1 MLAVPRRPRLFE
13 PNVVYDIT
21 VQTVDRQFLF
31 KPAPEIT
38 NIFGASLA
46 RAQRAFPV
54 DIHYGLAN
62 VTHPHLGVS
71 ASDEQLNNLEP
82 FFNLSASLVACE
94 VNRFWHRK
102 GPLWMS
108 RVHMAPCVSDERA
121 EERLYYAMTNP
132 MKDGLV
138 DKLSQYPGFSTYREL
153 ARGEGQR
160 YYYFDRTA
168 WWKQGGPAGKRRL
181 EEFIV
186 WLPLEVTPLPHLRQL
201 TAPQR
206 ETRFRHGLKE
216 KEEQF
221 REERKSAGRIVLGV
235 KGLRELDHK
244 DRPKTDHKRTVQPLC
259 HASTTEQWNEY
270 RTRYRET
277 QKARMEASIAFRQG
291 RFDVEFP
298 RGTFP
303 PTLKTMYYA
312 SLL

>member
-1 MLAVPRRPRLFE
+1 MPRRPRLYE

-31 KPAPEIT
+31 KPTPEIT
-38 NIFGASLA
+38 NIIGASLA

-54 DIHYGLAN
+54 DLHYALAN
-62 VTHPHLGVS
+62 VNHPHLGAS
-71 ASDEQLNNLEP
+71 ASEERLPNFEP
-82 FFNLSASLVACE
+82 FLNLSMSLIARE
-94 VNRFWHRK
+94 TNRVWHRK

-108 RVHMAPCVSDERA
+108 RAHVAPCVSDERA
-121 EERLYYAMTNP
+121 EERLCYAMTNP

-181 EEFIV
+181 EDFIV
-186 WLPLEVTPLPHLRQL
+186 WVPLEVSPLPHLQKL

-206 ETRFRHGLKE
+206 ETRFRHKLKE
-216 KEEQF
+216 YEEKF
-221 REERKSAGRIVLGV
+221 RDQRKSAGKTVFGV
-235 KGLRELDHK
+235 KGLREMNHR
-244 DRPKTDHKRTVQPLC
+244 DRPKSDHKRSVQPLC
-259 HASTTEQWNEY
+259 HASNAEQWIEY
-270 RTRYRET
+270 QKKFRET

-291 RFDVEFP
+291 QFDVEFP

-303 PTLKTMYYA
+303 PPLKTMYYA